1 MVGIMNRCTRCLMP
15 DTRPD
20 TEFVNGVCSAC
31 LTHDAQKKIDWDGRR
46 TDLMH
51 LLNRQKS
58 NSSGFDC
65 VVASSGGKDSTAQC
79 LDLIR
84 MGARPLLVTA
94 TTCMLTDIGHKN
106 IQNLARYA
114 STMEVTPNQD
124 VRARLNYLGL
134 TLVGDISWPEHV
146 AIFNTPIRIATALGI
161 PLVFYGENP
170 QAAYGG
176 PIGAD
181 EARQMTRRWVSEF
194 GGFLGLRPSDM
205 IGLQGITK
213 QDMLDYMPP
222 SDDAIQKVGVEAHF
236 LGQYLGPWDSRRNA
250 KIAEEAGMQSWLPH
264 MGNWWDF
271 ENLDNAMT
279 GLHDYMMYKKYG
291 YGRACPQLS
300 VDIRNGVISREDA
313 LVALDEREGR
323 FPYFYAGVPIRAVL
337 ERLDITMEEL
347 RDIIQKFTNRELFN
361 GTRT

>member
-1 MVGIMNRCTRCLMP
+1 MNRCTRCLMP

-20 TEFVNGVCSAC
+20 TEFVKGVCSAC
-31 LTHDAQKKIDWDGRR
+31 LHHDEQKKIDWDGRKN
-46 TDLMH
+46 DLIE
-51 LLNRQKS
+51 LLGRHKPNG
-58 NSSGFDC
+58 SGYDC
-65 VVASSGGKDSTAQC
+65 IVASSGGKDSTAQC
-79 LDLIR
+79 LDLIHL
-84 MGARPLLVTA
+84 GVRPLLVTA

-114 STMEVTPNQD
+114 PTIEVTPNQD

-146 AIFNTPIRIATALGI
+146 AIFTTPLRMAVSLGI

-176 PIGAD
+176 PLDAQ
-181 EARQMTRRWVSEF
+181 EARQMTRQWVSEF

-205 IGLQGITK
+205 VGLQNISK
-213 QDMLDYMPP
+213 EDMLEYMPP
-222 SDDAIQKVGVEAHF
+222 DDKAIRKAGVEMHF

-250 KIAEEAGMQSWLPH
+250 AIAQDAGMWAKLPSKS
-264 MGNWWDF
+264 NWWDF

-279 GLHDYMMYKKYG
+279 GLHDYMMHLKYG

-300 VDIRNGVISREDA
+300 VDIRNKLIYRADA
-313 LVALDEREGR
+313 LEELLQIGCR
-323 FPYFYAGVPIRAVL
+323 FPHHYAGVPIKDVL
-337 ERLDITMEEL
+337 ERLDMTLAEL
-347 RDIIQKFTNRELFN
+347 QVVIRKFTNKELWN
-361 GTRT
+361 EPCA